1 MRKIKLNV
9 VAAFSLLFG
18 ACSILPDNPPLETY
32 RLAPSQVQIQVSP
45 SALSLSVPEPYAN
58 RLIAHQRLVV
68 ITDNNEIRAYEDMR
82 WEDAAHKVFRDRLV
96 EDFQRSHAYKTILIN
111 DEQINVDRSLR
122 LDVQAYQLQYK
133 QGKPFVVIASNATL
147 TNRHTGDVIASRHFH
162 AEQELASVQL
172 SAVLPVF
179 SQLSDQVSAEIIQWT
194 RAQDK

>member
-1 MRKIKLNV
+1 MKLGV
-9 VAAFSLLFG
+9 VAALSLLFS
-18 ACSILPDNPPLETY
+18 ACSILPNNPPLDTY
-32 RLAPSQVQIQVSP
+32 RLSPSQVQVQVNP
-45 SALSLSVPEPYAN
+45 SALSLSIPEPYAN

-68 ITDNNEIRAYEDMR
+68 ITENNEIRAYEGVR

-96 EDFQRSHAYKTILIN
+96 EDFQRSHAYKAILVN

-133 QGKPFVVIASNATL
+133 QGKPFVVIACNATL

-162 AEQELASVQL
+162 TEQELASAQL
-172 SAVLPVF
+172 SDVLPAF
-179 SQLSDQVSAEIIQWT
+179 SQLSDQVSTEIIQWT